1 MEQFIQEHDS
11 AIAGVLSGFDRLVL
25 RGTLRMLSFTAGMMT
40 FLSHAGVLLKDF
52 GAYAEETTNRLKDAS
67 LAAARELERPIKY
80 LPSSG
85 TRKEDV
91 AREIAAADNVT
102 EGLLTVL
109 TCVEPCQSYEL
120 YRDRQAKRLV
130 LEPRRRKCL
139 HLYHYWIDPVFGFM
153 SARIQTWFPF
163 PIQVCVNGREWLARQ
178 LDREG
183 IRYRRSDNCFP
194 WVEDFPRAQ
203 ALFEKMLTL
212 SWSSFLDSVGRRLNP
227 CLDDILGGFSASYY
241 WSVHQS
247 EWATDV
253 VFRSPRTLARLYP
266 LLTQGALT
274 SFASADVM
282 RFLGGRQLTGTF
294 AGEVVSDYR
303 SRHEGVRVK
312 HQVKANSIKLYDKH
326 PCLLRTETTLN
337 DPADFKVFRPK
348 EGEPDG
354 ERGWRTLR
362 KGIADLHRR
371 AQLSQE
377 ANNRY
382 LNALACLNTDRRF
395 QELVEPVC
403 RRVRWKGKP
412 VRGLRPWSEP
422 DRRLLETINR
432 GEYAL
437 NGFRNRDLATQLL
450 PTPKNDQERKRY
462 SARVTRQLRLLRAH
476 GLIRKSPHTHRY
488 RITPK
493 GQQLACALT
502 RLRELTLQTLNQAAP
517 QQIFAGKQDSDG

>member
-1 MEQFIQEHDS
+1 M
-11 AIAGVLSGFDRLVL
+11 SGFDRLVL
-25 RGTLRMLSFTAGMMT
+25 RGTLRMLSFTAGMMS
-40 FLSHAGVLLKDF
+40 FLSHAGVLLKEF
-52 GAYAEETTNRLKDAS
+52 GAYAEATTNRLREAS
-67 LAAARELERPIKY
+67 LTAARELERPVKY
-80 LPSSG
+80 LASSQ

-91 AREIAAADNVT
+91 ARELAAADNVT

-120 YRDRQAKRLV
+120 YRDRCAKRLR

-139 HLYHYWIDPVFGFM
+139 HLYHYWIDPAFGFM
-153 SARIQTWFPF
+153 SGRIQTWFPF
-163 PIQVCVNGREWLARQ
+163 PIQVCVNGREWLARR

-203 ALFEKMLTL
+203 ALFQEMLTL
-212 SWSSFLDSVGRRLNP
+212 SWSSFLNDVARRLNP

-253 VFRSPRTLARLYP
+253 VFRSPDTLQRLYP
-266 LLTQGALT
+266 LFTHGAIT
-274 SFASADVM
+274 SFASDDVM

-303 SRHEGVRVK
+303 RRHEGVRVK
-312 HQVKANSIKLYDKH
+312 HQVKANSLKLYDKH

-337 DPADFKVFRPK
+337 DPSDFRVFRPK
-348 EGEPDG
+348 EGEPAG
-354 ERGWRTLR
+354 ERGWRRLR

-371 AQLSQE
+371 AQLSQA
-377 ANNRY
+377 ANDRY
-382 LNALACLNTDRRF
+382 LNALTCLHTDLRLR
-395 QELVEPVC
+395 ELLEPVC
-403 RRVRWKGKP
+403 RRVRWHGKP

-422 DRRLLETINR
+422 DRLLLATINR

-437 NGFRNRDLATQLL
+437 NGFRNRDLVAHLL
-450 PTPKNDQERKRY
+450 PTPKDDQERKRH
-462 SARVTRQLRLLRAH
+462 SARTTRQLRLLRAH
-476 GLIRKSPHTHRY
+476 GLIRKLPHTHRY
-488 RITPK
+488 RVTPK
-493 GQQLACALT
+493 GQQLASALAYMHDI
-502 RLRELTLQTLNQAAP
+502 TLQTLNNAASS
-517 QQIFAGKQDSDG
+517 QILAGKQETEG